1 MCEAIIPASSIR
13 PIPKPSTPI
22 LLLMVCR
29 PLTPFRTN
37 AAIRFSGMPHNPKP
51 PIITVAPSGMSA
63 TAASDVA
70 ITLFM
75 HSYRIA
81 DDQLGLGGPLDFV
94 DGHVRGDFF
103 EHEALRWYPDHRHL
117 GADQIADA

>member
-13 PIPKPSTPI
+13 PIPNPSTPM

-29 PLTPFRTN
+29 PFTPLRTR

-75 HSYRIA
+75 HSYRVA
-81 DDQLGLGGPLDFV
+81 DDQLGFGGLLHFLN
-94 DGHVRGDFF
+94 GHIRGDLF
-103 EHEALRWYPDHRHL
+103 EHQALRRHPDNGHI
-117 GADQIADA
+117 GDD

>member
-1 MCEAIIPASSIR
+1 MPM
-13 PIPKPSTPI
+13 

-29 PLTPFRTN
+29 PLTPFRTS
-37 AAIRFSGMPHNPKP
+37 AAIRFSGIPHSPKP

-75 HSYRIA
+75 HVYRIV
-81 DDQLGLGGPLDFV
+81 DDQLGFGGLLDFV
-94 DGHVRGDFF
+94 DSQVRGNFF
-103 EHEALRWYPDHRHL
+103 QHQAMRCDPDDGHL
-117 GADQIADA
+117 GDDQ

>member
-13 PIPKPSTPI
+13 PMPKPSTPM

-29 PLTPFRTN
+29 PLTPFRTS
-37 AAIRFSGMPHNPKP
+37 AAIRFSGMPHSPKP
-51 PIITVAPSGMSA
+51 PIITVGPSGMSA

-75 HSYRIA
+75 HSYRIV
-81 DDQLGLGGPLDFV
+81 DDQLGFGGLLDFV
-94 DGHVRGDFF
+94 DSQVRGDFL
-103 EHEALRWYPDHRHL
+103 EQQALGCDPNNSHL
-117 GADQIADA
+117 RNDQ